1 MTLDKRHNDPDW
13 GEPSWGVIGILPSD
27 PETTIH
33 EGGYRTTTYYDWS
46 ELLTAVTV
54 FVLIP
59 ISLIVLGFTVLACVR
74 GKICCSCC
82 YGKGDYV
89 RREETVAPT
98 MPQCSV

>member
-1 MTLDKRHNDPDW
+1 MTLDKRHSDPDW
-13 GEPSWGVIGILPSD
+13 GEPSWGVIGILPHE
-27 PETTIH
+27 PEFSTDEYFI
-33 EGGYRTTTYYDWS
+33 WS

-59 ISLIVLGFTVLACVR
+59 ITLIVLGFSILACVR
-74 GKICCSCC
+74 GRICCSCC